1 MTDEQIKIIEQIKTI
16 IFQIEQLTYQQY
28 KLTVKLKE
36 TTEK

>member
-1 MTDEQIKIIEQIKTI
+1 MTEEQYKLLEQIKAI
-16 IFQIEQLTYQQY
+16 IFQIEALTYQQY